1 MTHFGTRCTHVQNI
15 ESAVPELRETGV
27 LSAAGLS
34 QSSGGSP
41 EPARYSGSELREKIM
56 MNSRPSRLLIVDD
69 NEMNRDMFA
78 RRLERKGYVV
88 GLAENA
94 KELLTRVKQ
103 DAVDLVLLD
112 IEMPE
117 ISGLDALQELR
128 QRYSAAELPIIMVT
142 GKAQSDDIVKALD
155 LGANDYLTKPI
166 DFPVAVARI
175 GTQLSHK
182 HAQEALKESEE
193 RYALAALGSNDGL
206 WDWNLLS
213 NVVHF
218 SPRWKAMLG
227 YQEDEIGDTPEQ
239 WFERIHDADRER
251 VKEEIAAH
259 QKGLTPHFES
269 EHRVVHKDGSF
280 HWMLSRGVAVHD
292 ASGNASRMAGSQ
304 TDITEGKVSDPL
316 TGLPNRLLFI
326 DRVGRLVKHMKRRK
340 DHLFAVLFLD
350 LDGFKMINDSMGHL
364 IGDQL
369 LLGVANRL
377 EKCLR
382 STDTVARLG
391 ETFTVARLG
400 GDEFTVLLDD
410 IKDPGDAKSA
420 ADRMMKALASP
431 FILGGK
437 EVFTSVSI
445 GIALSNSAYEQPEEI
460 LRDADTAMY
469 RAKSLGKARY
479 EVFDA
484 DMRAS
489 VMARLQLE
497 TDLRRALERGEFR
510 NFYQPIVALV
520 SGEIAGFEALL
531 RWQHPTRGLLAPSEF
546 IPVAE
551 ETGLIRELGWWNLRE
566 ACRQITEWRAGLIAH
581 RHLTISVNLSAK
593 QFLQPNL
600 VEDIRKLLVELAL
613 PAEALKLEITE
624 STVMADPSGAVEM
637 LQQIK
642 DLGIRLAIDDFGT
655 GYSSLSYLHRFPLDT
670 LKIDRSFIS
679 VMEENGEGM
688 EIARSIL
695 PMANHLRLDVVAEGV
710 ETIQQVALLKRLEC
724 KYGQGYYFSRPLSA
738 EGIAALL
745 AGDLAWQTCGQAK

>member
-1 MTHFGTRCTHVQNI
+1 MTTN
-15 ESAVPELRETGV
+15 A
-27 LSAAGLS
+27 
-34 QSSGGSP
+34 
-41 EPARYSGSELREKIM
+41 
-56 MNSRPSRLLIVDD
+56 RPSRLLIVDD
-69 NEMNRDMFA
+69 NEMNRDMLA
-78 RRLERKGYVV
+78 RRLVRKGYVIE
-88 GLAENA
+88 LADNA
-94 KELLTRVKQ
+94 KELLERVQ
-103 DAVDLVLLD
+103 RDGVDLVLLD

-117 ISGLDALQELR
+117 VSGLDALKTLR
-128 QRYSAAELPIIMVT
+128 EHYSAAELPIIMVT
-142 GKAQSDDIVKALD
+142 AKTQSDDIVAALD

-182 HAQEALKESEE
+182 QAREALKESEE
-193 RYALAALGSNDGL
+193 RYALAARGSNDGL
-206 WDWNLLS
+206 WDWNLS
-213 NVVHF
+213 ANVVHF

-227 YQEDEIGDTPEQ
+227 CEEGEIGDRPEE
-239 WFERIHDADRER
+239 WFDRIHDADRER

-269 EHRVVHKDGSF
+269 EHRVQHKEGGF
-280 HWMLSRGVAVHD
+280 RWMLSRGVAVHD
-292 ASGNASRMAGSQ
+292 AVGNVVRMAGSQ

-326 DRVGRLVKHMKRRK
+326 DRVGRLVKRAKRHK
-340 DHLFAVLFLD
+340 DQLFAVLFLD

-364 IGDQL
+364 VGDQL
-369 LLGVANRL
+369 LVGVANRL

-400 GDEFTVLLDD
+400 GDEFTVLLDH
-410 IKDPGDAKSA
+410 IKDPNDAKRA
-420 ADRMMKALASP
+420 ADRMMKALALP
-431 FILGGK
+431 FILVGK

-445 GIALSNSAYEQPEEI
+445 GIALSNSSYEQPEDI

-497 TDLRRALERGEFR
+497 TDLRHALEREEFR
-510 NFYQPIVALV
+510 NFYQPIVKLV
-520 SGEIAGFEALL
+520 SGEIVGFEALL
-531 RWQHPTRGLLAPSEF
+531 RWQHPTRGLLGPEEF

-566 ACRQITEWRAGLIAH
+566 ACRQISDWRAAVDTQS
-581 RHLTISVNLSAK
+581 HLTISVNLSAK

-600 VEDIRKLLVELAL
+600 VADIKKLLRELAL
-613 PAEALKLEITE
+613 PPDALKLEITE
-624 STVMADPSGAVEM
+624 STVMADPSAAVEM

-642 DLGIRLAIDDFGT
+642 SLGIRLAIDDFGT

-679 VMEENGEGM
+679 GMGDDGEGM
-688 EIARSIL
+688 EIARTIL
-695 PMANHLRLDVVAEGV
+695 PMANNLRLDVVAEGV
-710 ETIQQVALLKRLEC
+710 ETIQQFAMLKKLQC
-724 KYGQGYYFSRPLSA
+724 KFGQGFYFSKPLSA
-738 EGIAALL
+738 EGIATLL
-745 AGDLAWQTCGQAK
+745 AGGLTWQACEPTAK

>member
-1 MTHFGTRCTHVQNI
+1 M
-15 ESAVPELRETGV
+15 
-27 LSAAGLS
+27 
-34 QSSGGSP
+34 
-41 EPARYSGSELREKIM
+41 IM
-56 MNSRPSRLLIVDD
+56 NTRPSRLLIVDD
-69 NEMNRDMFA
+69 NEMNRDMLA
-78 RRLERKGYVV
+78 RRLARKGYVI
-88 GLAENA
+88 GLAGNA
-94 KELLTRVKQ
+94 KELLERVKQ

-117 ISGLDALQELR
+117 ISGLDALKTLR
-128 QRYSAAELPIIMVT
+128 EHYSPDELPIIMVT
-142 GKAQSDDIVKALD
+142 AKTQSDDIVTALD

-182 HAQEALKESEE
+182 QAQESLKESEE
-193 RYALAALGSNDGL
+193 RYALAARGSNDGL
-206 WDWNLLS
+206 WDWNLS
-213 NVVHF
+213 ANVVHF

-227 YQEDEIGDTPEQ
+227 YQEDEIGDKPEE
-239 WFERIHDADRER
+239 WFDRIHDADRDR

-269 EHRVVHKDGSF
+269 EHRVLHKDGSF
-280 HWMLSRGVAVHD
+280 RWMLSRGVAVHD
-292 ASGNASRMAGSQ
+292 ASGNVLRMAGSQ

-326 DRVGRLVKHMKRRK
+326 DRVGRLIKHLKRRK
-340 DHLFAVLFLD
+340 DHLFAVLFMD

-364 IGDQL
+364 VGDQL

-400 GDEFTVLLDD
+400 GDEFTVLLDH
-410 IKDPGDAKSA
+410 IKDPSDAKRA
-420 ADRMMKALASP
+420 ADRMMKSLTAP

-445 GIALSNSAYEQPEEI
+445 GIALSTSAYESPEDI

-469 RAKSLGKARY
+469 RAKSLGKARF

-497 TDLRRALERGEFR
+497 TDLRHALEREEFR
-510 NFYQPIVALV
+510 NFYQPIVALA
-520 SGEIAGFEALL
+520 SGEIVGFEALL
-531 RWQHPTRGLLAPSEF
+531 RWQHPTRGLLGPEEF
-546 IPVAE
+546 ITVAE
-551 ETGLIRELGWWNLRE
+551 ETGLIRDLGWWNLRE
-566 ACRQITEWRAGLIAH
+566 ACRQMAEWRADYDAYSQ
-581 RHLTISVNLSAK
+581 LTMSVNLSPK
-593 QFLQPNL
+593 QFLQTNL
-600 VEDIRKLLVELAL
+600 VEDIGNLLRELKL
-613 PAEALKLEITE
+613 PPQALKLELTE
-624 STVMADPSGAVEM
+624 STVMGDPSAAIEM

-642 DLGIRLAIDDFGT
+642 SLGISLAIDDFGT

-679 VMEENGEGM
+679 SIGAGEDM
-688 EIARSIL
+688 EIARTIF
-695 PMANHLRLDVVAEGV
+695 PMALNLHLDVVAEGI
-710 ETIQQVALLKRLEC
+710 ETIEQLVVLKKLQC
-724 KYGQGYYFSRPLSA
+724 KYGQGYYFSKPLSA
-738 EGIAALL
+738 DEAGSLL
-745 AGDLAWQTCGQAK
+745 AEQPTW

>member
-1 MTHFGTRCTHVQNI
+1 M
-15 ESAVPELRETGV
+15 
-27 LSAAGLS
+27 
-34 QSSGGSP
+34 
-41 EPARYSGSELREKIM
+41 M
-56 MNSRPSRLLIVDD
+56 MNARPSRLLIVDD
-69 NEMNRDMFA
+69 NEMNRDMLA
-78 RRLERKGYVV
+78 RRLARKGYVI
-88 GLAENA
+88 GTAENA
-94 KELLTRVKQ
+94 QGLLERVKQ
-103 DAVDLVLLD
+103 DAIDLVLLD

-117 ISGLDALQELR
+117 LTGLDALKTLR
-128 QRYSAAELPIIMVT
+128 EHYSPGELPIIMVT
-142 GKAQSDDIVKALD
+142 AKTQSDDIVKALD

-175 GTQLSHK
+175 GTQLSSK
-182 HAQEALKESEE
+182 QAQEALKESEE
-193 RYALAALGSNDGL
+193 RYALAARGSNDGL
-206 WDWNLLS
+206 WDWNLS
-213 NVVHF
+213 ANVVHF

-227 YQEDEIGDTPEQ
+227 YQEDQIGDKPEE
-239 WFERIHDADRER
+239 WFDRIHDADRER

-259 QKGLTPHFES
+259 KKGLTPHFES
-269 EHRVVHKDGSF
+269 EHRVLHKDGSF
-280 HWMLSRGVAVHD
+280 RWMLSRGVAVHD
-292 ASGNASRMAGSQ
+292 PSGNVLRMAGSQ

-316 TGLPNRLLFI
+316 TGLPNRLLFT
-326 DRVGRLVKHMKRRK
+326 DRVGRLIKHTKRRK
-340 DHLFAVLFLD
+340 DQLFAVLFLD

-410 IKDPGDAKSA
+410 IKDPSDAKRA
-420 ADRMMKALASP
+420 AERMMKALASP

-445 GIALSNSAYEQPEEI
+445 GIALSNSAYEQPEDI

-469 RAKSLGKARY
+469 RAKSLGKARF

-497 TDLRRALERGEFR
+497 TDLRHALERGEFC

-531 RWQHPTRGLLAPSEF
+531 RWQHPTRGLLGPIEF

-566 ACRQITEWRAGLIAH
+566 ACRQISEWRAVLAAH
-581 RHLTISVNLSAK
+581 PHLTISVNLSAK

-600 VEDIRKLLVELAL
+600 VEDIRKLLGELSL
-613 PAEALKLEITE
+613 PPEALKLEITE
-624 STVMADPSGAVEM
+624 STVMADPSAAVEM

-642 DLGIRLAIDDFGT
+642 SLGIHLAIDDFGT

-679 VMEENGEGM
+679 GMGNDGEGM
-688 EIARSIL
+688 EIARTIL
-695 PMANHLRLDVVAEGV
+695 PMANNLRLDVVAEGV
-710 ETIQQVALLKRLEC
+710 ETIQQVALLKKLHC

-738 EGIAALL
+738 EGTAALL
-745 AGDLAWQTCGQAK
+745 AGDLTWQACEQTK

>member
-1 MTHFGTRCTHVQNI
+1 MMMT
-15 ESAVPELRETGV
+15 A
-27 LSAAGLS
+27 
-34 QSSGGSP
+34 
-41 EPARYSGSELREKIM
+41 
-56 MNSRPSRLLIVDD
+56 RPSRLLIVDD
-69 NEMNRDMFA
+69 NEMNRDMLA
-78 RRLERKGYVV
+78 RRLARKGYVI

-94 KELLTRVKQ
+94 QGLLERVRQ
-103 DAVDLVLLD
+103 DAIDLLLLD

-117 ISGLDALQELR
+117 LSGLDALKTLR
-128 QRYSAAELPIIMVT
+128 EHYSPGELPIIMVT
-142 GKAQSDDIVKALD
+142 AKTQSDDIVKALD

-175 GTQLSHK
+175 GTQLASK
-182 HAQEALKESEE
+182 QAQEALKESEE
-193 RYALAALGSNDGL
+193 RYALAARGSNDGL
-206 WDWNLLS
+206 WDWNLS
-213 NVVHF
+213 ANVVHF

-227 YQEDEIGDTPEQ
+227 YQESQIGDRPEE
-239 WFERIHDADRER
+239 WFDRIHDADRER
-251 VKEEIAAH
+251 VKGEIAAH

-269 EHRVVHKDGSF
+269 EHRVLHKDGSF
-280 HWMLSRGVAVHD
+280 RWMLSRGVAVHD
-292 ASGNASRMAGSQ
+292 ASGNALRMAGSQ

-326 DRVGRLVKHMKRRK
+326 DRVGRLIKHTKRRK
-340 DHLFAVLFLD
+340 DQLFAVLFLD

-410 IKDPGDAKSA
+410 IKDPSDAKRA
-420 ADRMMKALASP
+420 AERMMKALAAP
-431 FILGGK
+431 FKLGGK

-445 GIALSNSAYEQPEEI
+445 GIALGSSMYQQPEDI

-497 TDLRRALERGEFR
+497 TDLRHALERGEFR
-510 NFYQPIVALV
+510 NYYQPIVALV

-531 RWQHPTRGLLAPSEF
+531 RWQHPTRGLLGPSEF

-566 ACRQITEWRAGLIAH
+566 ACRQISEWRASLIAH
-581 RHLTISVNLSAK
+581 PHLTISVNLSAK

-600 VEDIRKLLVELAL
+600 VEDIRKLISELAL
-613 PAEALKLEITE
+613 PPEALKLEITE
-624 STVMADPSGAVEM
+624 STVMADPAAAVEM

-642 DLGIRLAIDDFGT
+642 SLGIQLAIDDFGT
-655 GYSSLSYLHRFPLDT
+655 GYSSFSYLHRFPLDT

-679 VMEENGEGM
+679 GMGKDGEGM
-688 EIARSIL
+688 EIARTIL
-695 PMANHLRLDVVAEGV
+695 PMANNLRLDVVAEGV
-710 ETIQQVALLKRLEC
+710 ETVQQVALLKKLQC
-724 KYGQGYYFSRPLSA
+724 KYGQGYFFSKPLSA
-738 EGIAALL
+738 EGTAALL
-745 AGDLAWQTCGQAK
+745 AGDLTWQRCGQTQ

>member
-1 MTHFGTRCTHVQNI
+1 
-15 ESAVPELRETGV
+15 
-27 LSAAGLS
+27 
-34 QSSGGSP
+34 
-41 EPARYSGSELREKIM
+41 
-56 MNSRPSRLLIVDD
+56 MNSRPNRLLIVDD
-69 NEMNRDMFA
+69 NEMNRDMLA
-78 RRLERKGYVV
+78 RRLARKGYEIAVTESAH
-88 GLAENA
+88 GLLE
-94 KELLTRVKQ
+94 RVKQ
-103 DAVDLVLLD
+103 DGTDLVLLD

-117 ISGLDALQELR
+117 VSGLDALKTLR
-128 QRYSAAELPIIMVT
+128 EAYSAIELPVIMVT
-142 GKAQSDDIVKALD
+142 AKNQSDDIVRALD

-182 HAQEALKESEE
+182 RAQEALQESEE
-193 RYALAALGSNDGL
+193 RYALAARGSNDGL
-206 WDWNLLS
+206 WDWNLS
-213 NVVHF
+213 ANVVHF
-218 SPRWKAMLG
+218 SPRWKVMLG
-227 YQEDEIGDTPEQ
+227 YQEGQIGDRPEE
-239 WFERIHDADRER
+239 WFDRIHDADRER

-269 EHRVVHKDGSF
+269 EHRVLHKDGSF
-280 HWMLSRGVAVHD
+280 RWMLSRGVAVHD
-292 ASGNASRMAGSQ
+292 ASGNALRMAGSL

-326 DRVGRLVKHMKRRK
+326 DRVGRLIKHKKRRK
-340 DHLFAVLFLD
+340 DHLFAVLFMD

-410 IKDPGDAKSA
+410 IKDPSDAKRA
-420 ADRMMKALASP
+420 ADRMMKALATP

-445 GIALSNSAYEQPEEI
+445 GIALSNSAYELPEEI

-510 NFYQPIVALV
+510 NFYQPIVALA

-531 RWQHPTRGLLAPSEF
+531 RWQHPTRGLLGPIEF

-566 ACRQITEWRAGLIAH
+566 ACRQISKWRAGLIAH

-600 VEDIRKLLVELAL
+600 VEDIKKLLRELAL
-613 PAEALKLEITE
+613 SPEALKLEITE

-642 DLGIRLAIDDFGT
+642 SLGIRLAIDDFGT

-679 VMEENGEGM
+679 GMGDDGEGM
-688 EIARSIL
+688 EIARTIL
-695 PMANHLRLDVVAEGV
+695 PMANNLRLDVVAEGI
-710 ETIQQVALLKRLEC
+710 ETVQQVAMLKKLEC
-724 KYGQGYYFSRPLSA
+724 KYGQGFYFSRPLTA
-738 EGIAALL
+738 EGTAALL
-745 AGDLAWQTCGQAK
+745 ARELTWQACEQTK